1 MSQWGP
7 LTNRLPQSLSSMPRT
22 LAPPLKYL
30 HKHSTR
36 KTRPEFMSSV
46 LGHSGWCPFSAILKQ
61 AVGQSVVHVFAY
73 FLRMEIPEVECGD
86 GETRPGRAPWA
97 PPPQRKERGESGA
110 PTSRG
115 RDNPCSGG
123 GLEQIPPSRFQP
135 LKMLPGAVLPFCPAE
150 RCFGT
155 SPGSR
160 QWQGA

>member
-1 MSQWGP
+1 MS
-7 LTNRLPQSLSSMPRT
+7 L
-22 LAPPLKYL
+22 
-30 HKHSTR
+30 
-36 KTRPEFMSSV
+36 V

-73 FLRMEIPEVECGD
+73 FLRMEIPEVECRD

-115 RDNPCSGG
+115 RDSPCSGG

-135 LKMLPGAVLPFCPAE
+135 LKMLPGPC
-150 RCFGT
+150 
-155 SPGSR
+155 SPSALQKGVSAPHQVPVNGR
-160 QWQGA
+160 APEKPSGGPTQDIPDSKGPVDPTCIGQHSNSQWL